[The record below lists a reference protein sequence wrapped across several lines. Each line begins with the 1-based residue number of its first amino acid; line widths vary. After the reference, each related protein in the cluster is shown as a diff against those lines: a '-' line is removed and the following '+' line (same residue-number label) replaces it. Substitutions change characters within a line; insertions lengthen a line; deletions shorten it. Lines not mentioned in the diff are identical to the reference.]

1 MCSFIVDILQFS
13 LTLKYSGV
21 RSDLSLEDDE
31 LVQHFSRSSQLP
43 YTRVSDKAIPYL
55 DSYTLVV

>member
-13 LTLKYSGV
+13 LKLKYSGV

-31 LVQHFSRSSQLP
+31 LVQHFSRSSQLR
-43 YTRVSDKAIPYL
+43 YTSFRQGNTIFGFLHSAC
-55 DSYTLVV
+55 